1 MNFLRGLLILVLFP
15 AITVHADKCDQSV
28 AQLGS
33 NSDPSR
39 EAPRKV
45 VLGQLAELY
54 SAAINGKA
62 PMEAALNLM
71 KDLAEREL
79 RTVADVRQEIELLLY
94 SPSERSERAEE
105 RREKREE
112 EHSRLFEG
120 LDPYL
125 ARIGSEHRKIIEE
138 QIIRRGFVSPLSTGE
153 VEFRFRGTHTF
164 LVGDEKMWGANE
176 GHTREASFGLGS
188 DFAIGQVPVT
198 QFMYFLAALGED
210 GVNPTPSEFK
220 GGQGAVVL
228 HLGGRTYQFKPNH
241 PVEAVSFFEAEAHA
255 GRVSKIMKASYGLPT
270 EVQWE
275 FANRAG
281 SIGKFHFGD
290 DVSLLPRYGWF
301 GKNSGWQTHE
311 VGQLRENAFH
321 LYDTHGNV
329 WEWTS
334 SIHEEDRVVRG
345 GSWGDDARFLRSA
358 YRNRDEPGDRDDG
371 LGFRLERQSKG
382 NTHPSYTFTLGESE
396 PEAKPGSLIVGGP
409 R

>member
-1 MNFLRGLLILVLFP
+1 MNFLRVLFILVLFP
-15 AITVHADKCDQSV
+15 VITVRADNCDKSV

-33 NSDPSR
+33 NSEPSR

-45 VLGQLAELY
+45 VLDQLAELY

-62 PMEAALNLM
+62 PMDAALSLM

-105 RREKREE
+105 RRERRAEE
-112 EHSRLFEG
+112 QSRLYEG
-120 LDPYL
+120 LEPYL
-125 ARIGSEHRKIIEE
+125 ARIGKAHRKIIEE
-138 QIIRRGFVSPLSTGE
+138 QLIRRGLVSPLSTGE
-153 VEFRFRGTHTF
+153 VEFQFRGTHTF
-164 LVGDEKMWGANE
+164 LVGDEGKYGAYE
-176 GHTREASFGLGS
+176 GRIKEASFGLGS

-210 GVNPTPSEFK
+210 GVNPTPSEFTD
-220 GGQGAVVL
+220 GEGAVAL
-228 HLGGRTYQFKPNH
+228 YLGGRTYQFKPNH
-241 PVEAVSFFEAEAHA
+241 PVEAVSHSEAEAHA
-255 GRVSKIMKASYGLPT
+255 VRVSKIMEASYGLPT

-290 DVSLLPRYGWF
+290 DVSLLPHYGWF
-301 GKNSGWQTHE
+301 FENSGRKTHE

-334 SIHEEDRVVRG
+334 SPHEDHRIVRG
-345 GSWGDDARFLRSA
+345 GSWSDGAGYLRSA
-358 YRNRDEPGDRDDG
+358 RRIIGDPGHRVVG
-371 LGFRLERQSKG
+371 RGIRLERQSAA
-382 NTHPSYTFTLGESE
+382 NSYPSYTFTLGNSE
-396 PEAKPGSLIVGGP
+396 PGAKPGSLIEGGP